1 MFNGKEIEGSTNKRE
16 TEKWLPG
23 KTGRFS
29 LHIKNV
35 SKNDIGEYNCRAE
48 INNFYDKDSSEAS
61 IRLQLYESGMFKF
74 KHLSTLSESPPTL
87 LWLLMRSLSHLKT
100 LLT

>member
-1 MFNGKEIEGSTNKRE
+1 MFNGKEIEGSTNKRD
-16 TEKWLPG
+16 TEEWLPG

-35 SKNDIGEYNCRAE
+35 SENDIGEYNCRAE
-48 INNFYDKDSSEAS
+48 INNFYSKDSSEAS
-61 IRLQLYESGMFKF
+61 IRLQLYESGMFNF
-74 KHLSTLSESPPTL
+74 KHLYTLSESPPTL
-87 LWLLMRSLSHLKT
+87 FWLLMQSFSHLRT